1 MESIWTESLT
11 LPGRDALKGDIQTDV
26 AVIGG
31 GMAGIL
37 TAYLLK
43 KRGIRTV
50 ILEARHIG
58 SGQTSGTTAKITSQ
72 HGLIYSR
79 LHDNLGEHVM
89 QGYAA
94 ANEAAIRAYEQVV
107 QEEGISCEFERCP
120 AYLYTKRAPEILKR
134 EQSLAAACRIHAVF
148 RAKSELPF
156 PVAGVLR
163 YENQA
168 VFHPL
173 KFLRALADHLDIYEN
188 TRVLSVKDGA
198 VRTERAQVQAKYVV
212 FACHYPFI
220 NVPGFYFARMH
231 QERSYVLALEHAAAL
246 QGIYFGIDPDG
257 YSFRPAGGYLL
268 MGGGNHRAGEHDA
281 GGAYQELRAAA
292 SRLFPGATVSRQW
305 SAQDCMTPDGIPY
318 IGRFAAST
326 PNWYVA
332 TGFGKWGM
340 TSSMIAAQL
349 ISRLICGDGSAY
361 TDIFD
366 PGRFHITESARA
378 VAADMAHAVLGLA
391 KTTFHLPQKTLDA
404 LPMGHGGVIEFE
416 GQKAG
421 VYRDEQGEIY
431 AVSVRCPHLGCEL
444 AWNPD
449 EKSWDCPCHGSRF
462 DIHGNLLD
470 GPAQTGVSLL

>member
-1 MESIWTESLT
+1 MDSIWTDGVT
-11 LPGRDALKGDIQTDV
+11 LPAFPTLQENIQTDA

-31 GMAGIL
+31 GMAGLL
-37 TAYLLK
+37 TAYFLQ
-43 KRGIRTV
+43 KRGLRAV
-50 ILEARHIG
+50 VLEAGRIA

-79 LHDNLGEHVM
+79 LYDNLGKDVM

-94 ANEAAIRAYEQVV
+94 AHESAIRSYAALVEDL
-107 QEEGISCEFERCP
+107 GIDCDFERRP
-120 AYLYTKRAPEILKR
+120 AYLYTKKAPEILKR
-134 EQSLAAACRIHAVF
+134 EQTLAEACGVHATF
-148 RAKSELPF
+148 RTKSELPF
-156 PVAGVLR
+156 PVAGALR

-168 VFHPL
+168 SFHPL
-173 KFLRALADHLDIYEN
+173 KFLRAVADRLEIYEN
-188 TRVLSVKDGA
+188 TRVLRVEEGLIE
-198 VRTERAQVQAKYVV
+198 TERARVQANSVV
-212 FACHYPFI
+212 FACHYPFV

-246 QGIYFGIDPDG
+246 QGMYYGIDPDG
-257 YSFRPAGGYLL
+257 YSFRPVGRYLL
-268 MGGGNHRAGEHDA
+268 LGGGNHRAGENDA

-292 SRLFPGATVSRQW
+292 ERLFPGVTVARQW

-340 TSSMIAAQL
+340 TSSMVSARL
-349 ISRLICGDGSAY
+349 ISDLICDGESPHAAV
-361 TDIFD
+361 FD
-366 PGRFHITESARA
+366 PGRIKITESARA
-378 VAADMAHAVLGLA
+378 LAAEMAHAVRGLTKGA
-391 KTTFHLPQKTLDA
+391 FHIPQKTLDS

-416 GQKAG
+416 GQRAG
-421 VYRDEQGEIY
+421 VYRDEQGEVY

-462 DIHGNLLD
+462 DYRGRLLND
-470 GPAQTGVSLL
+470 PAQTDTCL